1 MKKWGKIL
9 LGLFLAGLL
18 LLIGADL
25 GVRWVTGSQWF
36 RNWVTEK
43 AQTATGRSVRIEK
56 LGAHLR
62 GIKVEG
68 LVLAEEG
75 GFENGEFLALENLSL
90 RFDLSHLIHGHIKLH
105 ALTVDGLTVRVKRLA
120 DGTLSTDSFTAKPTT
135 DEEPAEQKTLSAPNI
150 TLTELTLK
158 DVELYFKDEQGLQE
172 ISLQKVKLDL
182 EDFGFD
188 HEFALRLS
196 TQISYTKNEQTLS
209 APLQAEAQINLAEL
223 NLAKA
228 TAELKK
234 LSASLQDASVRVS
247 AKVKN
252 FQEPDGKISVV
263 LKNLSSALVQGFVS
277 EVPEFEIS
285 EVQFSAKGKAYPA
298 QNRAEISALSL
309 ELPGVEADGSATVSY
324 GEQFAYQ
331 AKGEVE
337 VSLKKAAAMLPSY
350 QKEYKPT
357 GTVRLKATANNENL
371 SAEVISEKVGVFLPR
386 AGELSSVEGKFT
398 ADTQN
403 NFKTGELAADL
414 TGKMNGEKFE
424 IHAKA
429 TQTAEL
435 LDLVLH
441 MFAKRVALPPLEE
454 AKAQE
459 PSPEF
464 VEQVELKNRE
474 GKDWPFP
481 AANIKAEVRI
491 DSLDAP
497 YLYGTDIV
505 FLADLSGIKPDLKTA
520 QGDLSLRMGNGKITD
535 LYRLTNSSPIT
546 KVLFLSLNIVGK
558 VFNSLNVFA
567 VLGGIGNGVV
577 DAVDGHQ
584 DTLDDTEMIVQ
595 TVVGENGE
603 PVNIKVPRSQQK
615 MNGHMVYDKFDTVVE
630 FKDGVANVKEGQFVS
645 DMMSFNL
652 SGTTNFKTEEVD
664 MTVHAAP
671 GKHEADGMMPLTL
684 KIGGTVSEPKGSM
697 SLVGS
702 VSSLITQSVTNNF
715 ASRSVKKGISGFFGL
730 FKREDSAE
738 ETLPVAGNSVS
749 AETESAP
756 LSENESSAPPTNN

>member
-1 MKKWGKIL
+1 MIKWGKWL
-9 LGLFLAGLL
+9 LGLLLAGLL
-18 LLIGADL
+18 ILIGADL
-25 GVRWVTGSQWF
+25 GERWVTSADWF
-36 RNWVTEK
+36 RNWVAEK

-56 LGAHLR
+56 LGASLR
-62 GIKVEG
+62 GAKVAG
-68 LVLAEEG
+68 FSLAEEG
-75 GFENGEFLALENLSL
+75 GFENGEFLTLENLSL

-135 DEEPAEQKTLSAPNI
+135 DEQPAEQKTLSAPNI

-182 EDFGFD
+182 EDFSLSD
-188 HEFALRLS
+188 EFSVRFS
-196 TQISYTKNEQTLS
+196 THISYTKNEQTLS

-285 EVQFSAKGKAYPA
+285 EVQFSANAKAYPA

-337 VSLKKAAAMLPSY
+337 VALKKAAAMLPSY

-403 NFKTGELAADL
+403 NFKMGELAADL

-435 LDLVLH
+435 LDLALH

-454 AKAQE
+454 AKAQAQE

-577 DAVDGHQ
+577 DAVDGPQ
-584 DTLDDTEMIVQ
+584 DSPDDTEMIVQ
-595 TVVGENGE
+595 TVIGENGE
-603 PVNIKVPRSQQK
+603 AVNIKVPRSQQK
-615 MNGHMVYDKFDTVVE
+615 MNGHMVYDKFDTAVE
-630 FKDGVANVKEGQFVS
+630 FKDGVAKVKEGQFVS

-652 SGTTNFKTEEVD
+652 SGTTNFKTEEID

-684 KIGGTVSEPKGSM
+684 KIGGTVSAPKGNM

-702 VSSLITQSVTNNF
+702 ISSLITQSVTNNF
-715 ASRSVKKGISGFFGL
+715 ASRSVKKGISGVLGV
-730 FKREDSAE
+730 FKNEEQRE
-738 ETLPVAGNSVS
+738 ETAVP

>member
-1 MKKWGKIL
+1 MIKWGKWL
-9 LGLFLAGLL
+9 LGLLLAGLL
-18 LLIGADL
+18 ILIGADL
-25 GVRWVTGSQWF
+25 GVRWVTSADWF
-36 RNWVTEK
+36 RNWVAEK

-56 LGAHLR
+56 LGASLR
-62 GIKVEG
+62 GAKVAG
-68 LVLAEEG
+68 FSLAEEG
-75 GFENGEFLALENLSL
+75 GFENGEFLTLENLSL

-135 DEEPAEQKTLSAPNI
+135 DEQPAEQKTLSAPNI

-182 EDFGFD
+182 EDFSLSD
-188 HEFALRLS
+188 EFSVRFS
-196 TQISYTKNEQTLS
+196 THISYTKNEQTLS

-285 EVQFSAKGKAYPA
+285 EVQFSANAKAYPA

-337 VSLKKAAAMLPSY
+337 VALKKAAAMLPSY

-403 NFKTGELAADL
+403 NFKMGELAADL

-435 LDLVLH
+435 LDLALH

-454 AKAQE
+454 AKAQAQE

-577 DAVDGHQ
+577 DAVDGPQ
-584 DTLDDTEMIVQ
+584 DSPDDTEMIVQ
-595 TVVGENGE
+595 TVIGENGE
-603 PVNIKVPRSQQK
+603 AVNIKVPRSQQK
-615 MNGHMVYDKFDTVVE
+615 MNGHMVYDKFDTAVE
-630 FKDGVANVKEGQFVS
+630 FKDGVAKVKEGQFVS

-652 SGTTNFKTEEVD
+652 SGTTNFKTEEID

-684 KIGGTVSEPKGSM
+684 KIGGTVSAPKGNM

-702 VSSLITQSVTNNF
+702 ISSLITQSVTNNF
-715 ASRSVKKGISGFFGL
+715 ASRSVKKGISGVLGV
-730 FKREDSAE
+730 FKNEEQRE
-738 ETLPVAGNSVS
+738 ETAVP

>member
-1 MKKWGKIL
+1 MIKWGKWL
-9 LGLFLAGLL
+9 LGLLLAGLL
-18 LLIGADL
+18 ILIGADL
-25 GVRWVTGSQWF
+25 GVRWVTSADWF
-36 RNWVTEK
+36 RNWVTQK
-43 AQTATGRSVRIEK
+43 AQTATGRPVRIEK
-56 LGAHLR
+56 MGASLR
-62 GIKVEG
+62 GAKVAG
-68 LVLAEEG
+68 FSLAEEG
-75 GFENGEFLALENLSL
+75 GFENGEFLTLENLSL

-120 DGTLSTDSFTAKPTT
+120 DGTLSTASLSAEKTSVQP
-135 DEEPAEQKTLSAPNI
+135 EEETSLSAPNI
-150 TLTELTLK
+150 TLTELSLK
-158 DVELYFKDEQGLQE
+158 DVNFYFEDES
-172 ISLQKVKLDL
+172 SLQKVSLEKVKFDL
-182 EDFGFD
+182 ENFGFD
-188 HEFALRLS
+188 HDFFLRL
-196 TQISYTKNEQTLS
+196 TAQLSYTKNEQTLS

-234 LSASLQDASVRVS
+234 LSVSLQDSSVRAS

-263 LKNLSSALVQGFVS
+263 LKNLSSSLLQGFVS
-277 EVPEFEIS
+277 NVPEFEIS
-285 EVQFSAKGKAYPA
+285 EVQFSAKGKAYPS
-298 QNRAEISALSL
+298 QNRAEVSAVSL
-309 ELPGVEADGSATVSY
+309 ELPGVEADGSAIVSY
-324 GEQFAYQ
+324 GELLTYQ

-337 VSLKKAAAMLPSY
+337 VALKKAATMLPSY

-357 GTVRLKATANNENL
+357 GTVQLKAKADNESL
-371 SAEVISEKVGVFLPR
+371 SAEVGIKKLGVFLPR
-386 AGELSSVEGKFT
+386 AGELSDIGGSVT
-398 ADTQN
+398 ADIHN
-403 NFKTGELAADL
+403 HFKTGVLSAEIK
-414 TGKMNGEKFE
+414 GKMNEENFE
-424 IHAKA
+424 VKTKA
-429 TQTAEL
+429 TQTEEL
-435 LDLVLH
+435 LDLALNV
-441 MFAKRVALPPLEE
+441 FAKRVALPPLEE
-454 AKAQE
+454 AQVNQPE
-459 PSPEF
+459 PEF
-464 VEQVELKNRE
+464 VEQVALKERE
-474 GKDWPFP
+474 PKEWPFP
-481 AANIKAEVRI
+481 AANIKADVRI

-535 LYRLTNSSPIT
+535 LYRLTNSSPVT

-567 VLGGIGNGVV
+567 VLGGIGSGVV

-603 PVNIKVPRSQQK
+603 PVNIKVPRTQQK
-615 MNGHMVYDKFDTVVE
+615 MNGHMVYDKFDTAVE
-630 FKDGVANVKEGQFVS
+630 FKDGIANVKEGQFVS

-730 FKREDSAE
+730 FKSKDLAE

-749 AETESAP
+749 AETESIP
-756 LSENESSAPPTNN
+756 LSESNLTSPTTNN